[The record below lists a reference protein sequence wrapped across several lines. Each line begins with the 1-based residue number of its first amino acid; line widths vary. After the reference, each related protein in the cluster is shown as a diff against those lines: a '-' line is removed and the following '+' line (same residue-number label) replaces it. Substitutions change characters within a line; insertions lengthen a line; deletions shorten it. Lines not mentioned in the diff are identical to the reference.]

1 MNITTV
7 KALVRK
13 EIKQIRRDVS
23 NILVAIVMPALILAI
38 FGYGMSFDIKN
49 IRVDIVQQDSGKIAN
64 DLVDSYV
71 HSEYFD
77 VNVVRSSQEAGGH
90 MESGRTM
97 GTIFVPENFSKNVS
111 AGRKAEVQVVS
122 DGTDPNTAAYIEAY
136 ASGIFHRHI
145 SSLAYPKDNRG
156 GMRILDRLWFNPTTG
171 SINFLMAGALTMIIS
186 IVGTFLTSLVIAKE
200 WERGTMEAIIATPVS
215 IGEIIVSKV
224 IPYFGLCL
232 VSLAFSLIYGKLA
245 FNSPFEGSILAMLL
259 VSSIFI
265 TVSLL
270 IGILISTSAKDQF
283 VAAMGAVTVTFLP
296 TFMLSGFVFEISSMP
311 LWLQFL
317 SYIFPAKYYVS
328 SVRTICM
335 AGDIWEIIVRDS
347 LVLGAMAAILLWLLK
362 KKLRK
367 NVE

>member
-1 MNITTV
+1 MNMMTV
-7 KALVRK
+7 RALVRK
-13 EIKQIRRDVS
+13 ELKQIKRDVS

-49 IRVDIVQQDSGKIAN
+49 IRVDIVQQDSGKTAN
-64 DLVDSYV
+64 DLVDLYV

-77 VNVVRSSQEAGGH
+77 VNVVRSSQEAEGH

-97 GTIFVPENFSKNVS
+97 GTIFIPENFSRNVRT
-111 AGRKAEVQVVS
+111 GRKAEVQVVS

-136 ASGIFHRHI
+136 ASGVFHRHI
-145 SSLAYPKDNRG
+145 SSLALSKDNG
-156 GMRILDRLWFNPTTG
+156 VRILDRLWFNPTTG

-186 IVGTFLTSLVIAKE
+186 IVGTFLTSLVIARE
-200 WERGTMEAIIATPVS
+200 WERGTMEAMIATPVS
-215 IGEIIVSKV
+215 IGEIIISKV

-232 VSLAFSLIYGKLA
+232 VSLAFSLTYSRLA

-259 VSSIFI
+259 VSSTFI

-311 LWLQFL
+311 LWLQLL

-335 AGDIWEIIVRDS
+335 AGDIWEIIIRDS
-347 LVLGAMAAILLWLLK
+347 LVLGTMAAVLLLFLK